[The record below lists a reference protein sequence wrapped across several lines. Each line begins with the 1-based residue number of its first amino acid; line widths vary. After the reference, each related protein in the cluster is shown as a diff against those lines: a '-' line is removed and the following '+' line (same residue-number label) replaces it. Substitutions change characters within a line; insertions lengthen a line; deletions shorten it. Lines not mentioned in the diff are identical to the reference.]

1 MSKINGKIELI
12 STVKRNN
19 YIKSSVE
26 KIKEDFQTEIKENCI
41 NTYEFPV
48 FHDAYRAY
56 MTDEQLDKTVEY
68 AIDII
73 EELKKQNMNGLT
85 GNVFE
90 EKVKQAD
97 NSIVSYQICLN
108 AEIESIVHEIDKMF
122 LLDSAASEIIVNQEL
137 YSVIFAI
144 YKQLVD

>member
-26 KIKEDFQTEIKENCI
+26 KIKEDFQIEIKENGI

-73 EELKKQNMNGLT
+73 EEP
-85 GNVFE
+85 VI
-90 EKVKQAD
+90 VK
-97 NSIVSYQICLN
+97 IVVSKILIFYWLHIHLGCRTLLW
-108 AEIESIVHEIDKMF
+108 AES
-122 LLDSAASEIIVNQEL
+122 SCQ
-137 YSVIFAI
+137 
-144 YKQLVD
+144 